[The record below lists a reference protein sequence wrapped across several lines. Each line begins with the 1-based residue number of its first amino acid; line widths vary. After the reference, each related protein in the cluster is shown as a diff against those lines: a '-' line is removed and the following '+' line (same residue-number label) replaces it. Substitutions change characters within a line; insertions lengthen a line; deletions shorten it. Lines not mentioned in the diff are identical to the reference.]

1 MEEDLKSSGWGVR
14 WRSVVGVALIGVGG
28 LIFLETILKTGWLLA
43 MAVPVAGLM
52 LTVAGWRMRKLGLLI
67 AGTLILG
74 GGVGAY
80 LAFGVLELSVLRQVG
95 VTLFGFTLAWG
106 GVALFSRWVCGRFLW
121 WPLLPMLGIGALAA
135 CFVFSPA
142 GIFDFVL
149 YLGLAIGLGLL
160 LPGLFYRL
168 LGLIIPGCLLVSI
181 GPGIYLG
188 WAIESRTNALTNTG
202 IMLVIFGL
210 GWGLITLCSRVVTEK
225 FVWWPLIPGGVL
237 AMTGWGL
244 YIGGDTS
251 SALSFIG
258 NTGSI
263 GLMMLGLY
271 LVLMRRGM
279 RH

>member
-1 MEEDLKSSGWGVR
+1 MRELNEAGWGSGR
-14 WRSVVGVALIGVGG
+14 WQVVVGAALMGAGG
-28 LIFLETILKTGWLLA
+28 LVFLETILKTGWLLA
-43 MAVPVAGLM
+43 MAVPVAGVIF
-52 LTVAGWRMRKLGLLI
+52 TVVGLQRHKLGLAI
-67 AGTLILG
+67 AGLLALG
-74 GGVGAY
+74 AGGGAY
-80 LAFGVLELSVLRQVG
+80 LGFGVLDLPVLQR
-95 VTLFGFTLAWG
+95 G
-106 GVALFSRWVCGRFLW
+106 GVALLGFSLGWGMIVLFSRPIYGRFLW
-121 WPLLPMLGIGALAA
+121 WPLIPGGVIGALGA
-135 CFVFSPA
+135 CFLFSA
-142 GIFDFVL
+142 TRIFDFVL
-149 YLGLAIGLGLL
+149 YLGVAVGVALL

-168 LGLIIPGCLLVSI
+168 LGLIIPGCLLIGI

-188 WAIESRTNALTNTG
+188 WAIEGRSPLANTG
-202 IMLVIFGL
+202 MMLVIFGL
-210 GWGLITLCSRVVTEK
+210 GWGLITLCSRVVTDK

-251 SALSFIG
+251 TALNFIG

>member
-1 MEEDLKSSGWGVR
+1 MDEQVKVGGVVGR
-14 WRSVVGVALIGVGG
+14 WRSVVGLVLIGVGG

-43 MAVPVAGLM
+43 MAVPVAGLL
-52 LTVAGWRMRKLGLLI
+52 LTVAGWRMRKIGLLI
-67 AGTLILG
+67 AGALILG
-74 GGVGAY
+74 FGGGGY
-80 LAFGVLELSVLRQVG
+80 LAFGVLDLSLLQQIG
-95 VTLFGFTLAWG
+95 VTLMGGALAWVL
-106 GVALFSRWVCGRFLW
+106 VAFLSRWAYGRFLW
-121 WPLLPMLGIGALAA
+121 WPLLPALGIGGLAG
-135 CFVFSPA
+135 CFLFSPA
-142 GIFDFVL
+142 GILDFVL
-149 YLGLAIGLGLL
+149 YLGVAIGLALL

-188 WAIESRTNALTNTG
+188 WAIEGRTNGLTNTG
-202 IMLVIFGL
+202 IMLVFFGL

-237 AMTGWGL
+237 AVTGWGL

-279 RH
+279 RR